1 MHAILGI
8 FQPLHLAVRRPISQL
23 PAVPSLVLP
32 RRSAVWKKAQTEIK
46 LRVSKDVKKTTLC
59 LSVTLIWA
67 DLLRIMHRKKR
78 TATNSSENKQCLFLF
93 FASLMWLKYIF
104 LKFIEVHSSRFL
116 QTDRSVP
123 HTTPLLNI
131 LTLFPLT
138 VCVFTFPGK
147 LKDAKSTLVPVI
159 SQFW

>member
-1 MHAILGI
+1 
-8 FQPLHLAVRRPISQL
+8 
-23 PAVPSLVLP
+23 
-32 RRSAVWKKAQTEIK
+32 
-46 LRVSKDVKKTTLC
+46 
-59 LSVTLIWA
+59 
-67 DLLRIMHRKKR
+67 MHRKKR

-147 LKDAKSTLVPVI
+147 LKGCQIYISTSNLSVLETVSRWMMKKVAADERFADVI
-159 SQFW
+159 SLLLLHFERCNRIRNLILQPLSVLREISNWIEPTIFLL